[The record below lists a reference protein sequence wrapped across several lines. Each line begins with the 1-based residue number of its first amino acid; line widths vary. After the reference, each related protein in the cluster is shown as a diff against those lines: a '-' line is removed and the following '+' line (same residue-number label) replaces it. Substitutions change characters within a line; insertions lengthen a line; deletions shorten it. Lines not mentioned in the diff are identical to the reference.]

1 MSIAGRVSR
10 LVAPA
15 LLALATVGL
24 FAPPLAAQGDEE
36 RAGARAAATEGAKA
50 FRERRFPEAIDLFSR
65 AESLVHA
72 PPHLLYLGRAQ
83 AELGMLVQA
92 RENFLKVARES
103 LAGNAP
109 KAFHDAQDDA
119 KEELQKLEARLPY
132 VTINV
137 DGGGAARVAVTEDG
151 RRVPD
156 ALVGVPRPVNPG
168 KHQYEALAEG
178 LRGSAAVEL
187 KEGERQNVVLKLEAA
202 AGVAAPAAAGTGE
215 AGAQPGAPGQPG
227 GEGAAGGPGPDVTSG
242 GGGMS
247 GLRIASFPVMGLG
260 VVGLVVGGV
269 FASKA
274 SSKQDDGDALFDENG
289 CALDPLP
296 AQCTTAIEEE
306 VNGLWDD
313 AAGARTT
320 STVFF
325 VAGGVLVV
333 GGVVMFIVG
342 GSTGKSDT
350 TTTAHAMG
358 PRVRPWVG
366 LGQAG
371 LTGTF

>member
-1 MSIAGRVSR
+1 MSIAGHVWR

-15 LLALATVGL
+15 LLVAATVGL
-24 FAPPLAAQGDEE
+24 FAPPLAAQSDEE

-50 FRERRFPEAIDLFSR
+50 FRERRFAEAIDLFTR

-92 RENFLKVARES
+92 RENLLKVARES
-103 LAGNAP
+103 LPGSAP

-119 KEELQKLEARLPY
+119 KEDLQKLESRLPY

-137 DGGGAARVAVTEDG
+137 EGGGAARVAVTEDG

-156 ALVGVPRPVNPG
+156 ALIGVPRPINPG

-178 LRGSAAVEL
+178 LRGAGAVDL

-202 AGVAAPAAAGTGE
+202 SGVAAPAAAAGGE
-215 AGAQPGAPGQPG
+215 GAGQPGAPGQPG
-227 GEGAAGGPGPDVTSG
+227 SEGGAGGPAPDVQG
-242 GGGMS
+242 KGGGMS
-247 GLRIASFPVMGLG
+247 GLRIASFAVMGVG
-260 VVGLVVGGV
+260 VVGIIVGGV
-269 FASKA
+269 FAGKA
-274 SSKQDDGDALFDENG
+274 SNKQDEGDGMFDENG
-289 CALDPLP
+289 CALTPKP
-296 AQCTTAIEEE
+296 AQCSPAVEADVTT
-306 VNGLWDD
+306 LWDE
-313 AAGARTT
+313 AASARTT
-320 STVFF
+320 STVLFI
-325 VAGGVLVV
+325 AGGAAVV

-342 GSTGKSDT
+342 GSTGKSA
-350 TTTAHAMG
+350 TTTAHLEG

>member
-1 MSIAGRVSR
+1 MLIAGRVWR
-10 LVAPA
+10 FLAPA

-24 FAPPLAAQGDEE
+24 FAPPLSAQSDEE

-50 FRERRFPEAIDLFSR
+50 FRERRFPEAIDLFTR

-72 PPHLLYLGRAQ
+72 PPHLLYLGRSQ

-92 RENFLKVARES
+92 RENLLKVARES
-103 LAGNAP
+103 LPGNAP

-151 RRVPD
+151 RRIPD

-168 KHQYEALAEG
+168 KHQYEGVAEG
-178 LRGSAAVEL
+178 LRGTAAVEL
-187 KEGERQNVVLKLEAA
+187 KEGERQNVVLKLEPA
-202 AGVAAPAAAGTGE
+202 AGVAAPAAGGAGE
-215 AGAQPGAPGQPG
+215 AAGQPGAPGQPG
-227 GEGAAGGPGPDVTSG
+227 GEGAAGGPSPDVQG
-242 GGGMS
+242 GRGMS

-260 VVGLVVGGV
+260 VVGIVVGAV

-274 SSKQDDGDALFDENG
+274 GSTQDEGDGIYDENG
-289 CALDPLP
+289 CAVVPRPLECTP
-296 AQCTTAIEEE
+296 EVQSEVEALWNDASSQRTTA
-306 VNGLWDD
+306 
-313 AAGARTT
+313 
-320 STVFF
+320 TVFF
-325 VAGGVLVV
+325 VAGGALVV
-333 GGVVMFIVG
+333 GGAVMFIVG
-342 GSTGKSDT
+342 GNTGKSST
-350 TTTAHAMG
+350 PTAHMA